1 MSTFCVFPPKV
12 KVKDANFPDVPEIN
26 LHLILQVRS
35 DLTIVSGVSFSLG
48 KTETSKLG
56 VNRFEVWA
64 DVTTKMLS
72 GEGN

>member
-1 MSTFCVFPPKV
+1 M
-12 KVKDANFPDVPEIN
+12 KDANFPDVPEIN
-26 LHLILQVRS
+26 HHLILQVRS